1 MDPRTHRLGVDRW
14 LTDSRAYNLVW
25 LGRWIERAQT
35 IARVLL
41 WAAEQESGHTGAA
54 PSLEAVAEMAA
65 SVRGVSV
72 PPGESALDA
81 LLTRDSGASLRGCLA
96 AAQYNATQV
105 APVEVL
111 RIIGAAIHDLDA
123 LGRSPDD
130 VSSGRRAGPPPSVPS
145 PPSAEEVIAIVRR
158 TLATLGD
165 LHESVETAWFHTK
178 PLSEEEVYRRF
189 VQQ

>member
-14 LTDSRAYNLVW
+14 LTDSRVYNLVW

-35 IARVLL
+35 IARVLR

-54 PSLEAVAEMAA
+54 PSLEGVAEMAA

-72 PPGESALDA
+72 QPGESALDA

-96 AAQYNATQV
+96 AARYNATQV
-105 APVEVL
+105 APVEAL
-111 RIIGAAIHDLDA
+111 RIIGRAIHDLDT
-123 LGRSPDD
+123 LGHSPSNPD
-130 VSSGRRAGPPPSVPS
+130 
-145 PPSAEEVIAIVRR
+145 EVIAIVNR
-158 TLATLGD
+158 TLATLGE
-165 LHESVETAWFHTK
+165 LHDSVEAAWFHAE
-178 PLSEEEVYRRF
+178 PVSEEEVYRRF